1 MTRSNDNLELI
12 LFGWLDALR
21 RRDPA
26 RIVPHLADYI
36 VWQGLRS
43 DLVCPNRDA
52 VVDNIRSG
60 GQHRRRV
67 SSLEVSGVDDQH
79 VLLAVRL
86 PGVTELYGETIA
98 GEIFSVFTLRDEV
111 IVRIDEFKTR
121 DEALHALATATALDE
136 PDQSDRGDPTSTRVA
151 VQRAMVERV
160 VPILNVSDIA
170 ESFAWFEKLGWRKGF
185 EWNPTASEVGPGFG
199 SVESDGVEIFLCRD
213 GQGGRG
219 RGPNALT
226 FGPDGDETADQGAW
240 IAIWV
245 DDVDALYER
254 CVTEGLDI
262 THPPTDE
269 PWGVREFHVRHP
281 DGHVLRISQAR

>member
-26 RIVPHLADYI
+26 RIVAHLADDI

-67 SSLEVSGVDDQH
+67 SSLEVTGVDDQH

-98 GEIFSVFTLRDEV
+98 GEIFSVFKLRDEV

-121 DEALHALATATALDE
+121 DEALDALATATALDE
-136 PDQSDRGDPTSTRVA
+136 PDQSNRGDPTSTRVA

-160 VPILNVSDIA
+160 VPILNVSTLPRA
-170 ESFAWFEKLGWRKGF
+170 SPGSKSLGGAKALSGTRPRRRSAAGSAQWNRTGWRSSSAVAAK
-185 EWNPTASEVGPGFG
+185 A
-199 SVESDGVEIFLCRD
+199 
-213 GQGGRG
+213 
-219 RGPNALT
+219 A
-226 FGPDGDETADQGAW
+226 AAGA
-240 IAIWV
+240 
-245 DDVDALYER
+245 R
-254 CVTEGLDI
+254 T
-262 THPPTDE
+262 
-269 PWGVREFHVRHP
+269 R
-281 DGHVLRISQAR
+281 